1 MSSGNLQPPVAPT
14 ASEQQRGAGRDAFS
28 QLLRTRQWEA
38 DGSHL
43 LRPAAFHAWA
53 TGWSTVPQ

>member
-1 MSSGNLQPPVAPT
+1 MSGGNLQPPVAPT
-14 ASEQQRGAGRDAFS
+14 ASEQQSGAGRDAFS

-53 TGWSTVPQ
+53 AGCWTVPH